1 MSVDFVL
8 EADVRT
14 DMGKGASRR
23 LRRTGKVPA
32 VIYGAHKDPV
42 SLTLDHDELYNHL
55 QNEAFYSHI
64 LTIKM
69 PSGDESAIL
78 KDLQRHPAKPVV
90 LHVDLQRVSADEKIR
105 VSVPLHFVN
114 EQHAPGVREGGL
126 ITHNM
131 TEVEISCLPKDLPE
145 FIEVDLSDMD
155 LNATKHL
162 SDLKLADGVEVVE
175 LAHGAGHD
183 QPVASVHLPRGAK
196 ESDEVEGAGET
207 AEGESA
213 EGGE

>member
-8 EADVRT
+8 EAEVRT

-23 LRRTGKVPA
+23 LRRSGKVPA

-42 SLTLDHDELYNHL
+42 SLTLDHDALLNHL
-55 QNEAFYSHI
+55 KHEAFFSHI
-64 LTIKM
+64 LKIKL
-69 PSGDESAIL
+69 PDSEENAIL

-90 LHVDLQRVSADEKIR
+90 LHLDLQRVSADEKIR
-105 VSVPLHFVN
+105 VQVPLHFVN

-145 FIEVDLSDMD
+145 YIEVDLSDMD
-155 LNATKHL
+155 LNDIKHL
-162 SDLKLADGVEVVE
+162 SDLKLASGAEIVE
-175 LAHGAGHD
+175 LAHGEGHD

-196 ESDEVEGAGET
+196 EVTEGEGEI
-207 AEGESA
+207 AEGEA
-213 EGGE
+213 EEGGE